1 MLLFA
6 GGVLFEDVFEV
17 SLSETFVF
25 ELFGLLVLLLF
36 NGVDGVL
43 LFDLE
48 LSDDESFVFLCI

>member
-1 MLLFA
+1 VLLFA